1 MENFVIH
8 IFGYGETQLITEVES
23 LKYETKNLTKV
34 EPLVEAVWNLKPAD
48 FQGEKEY
55 HTINFFDKKN
65 VRWISENHFNIE
77 DNESLIPLI
86 EELIIEIQEYNPN

>member
-8 IFGYGETQLITEVES
+8 IFSYGETQLITEVES

-55 HTINFFDKKN
+55 
-65 VRWISENHFNIE
+65 
-77 DNESLIPLI
+77 
-86 EELIIEIQEYNPN
+86 NPN